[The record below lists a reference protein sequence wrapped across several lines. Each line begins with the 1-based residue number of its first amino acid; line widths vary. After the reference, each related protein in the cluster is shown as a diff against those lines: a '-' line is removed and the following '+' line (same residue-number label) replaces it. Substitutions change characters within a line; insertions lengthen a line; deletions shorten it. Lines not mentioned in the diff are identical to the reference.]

1 MSRSPVSG
9 IGFGRRSMRAASARL
24 NNAVPALLAAA
35 LSVCLIVTLTAV
47 SVKALAAMP
56 IAG

>member
-1 MSRSPVSG
+1 
-9 IGFGRRSMRAASARL
+9 MRAASARL